1 MQAKRHLA
9 ILAIAALLGGCAT
22 TTANLST
29 APVAAYRDSIE
40 LTGKLFVIYQKDG
53 QPQNLIGNFEWV
65 QTPGQVDVS
74 LSSQLGTT
82 MAKISVTPQQATLT
96 QAGQQPVVAEDI
108 DKLTQ
113 RALGWSL
120 PVSGLRE
127 WMQGYATDA
136 NGKQFTASPA
146 NNTVTT
152 KDGWSLR
159 FVSWQD
165 EKAAHPVPKRI
176 DAQRGATA
184 TSDELSIKIV
194 IDSAA

>member
-22 TTANLST
+22 TTVNQST

>member
-108 DKLTQ
+108 DKLTR

>member
-1 MQAKRHLA
+1 MQAKRHIA

-22 TTANLST
+22 TSANLSS

-40 LTGKLFVIYQKDG
+40 LTGKLFVIYHKDG
-53 QPQNLIGNFEWV
+53 QPQNLIGNFEWM
-65 QTPGQVDVS
+65 QKPGQVDVS

-96 QAGQQPVVAEDI
+96 QAGQPPVVAEDI

-136 NGKQFTASPA
+136 NGKQFAASPA

-152 KDGWSLR
+152 KDGWILR

-176 DAQRGATA
+176 DAVRGATA

>member
-9 ILAIAALLGGCAT
+9 ILAIAALLAGCAT
-22 TTANLST
+22 TTAVLST

-74 LSSQLGTT
+74 LSSQLGT